1 MTSVDIERFHSLGA
15 PSLSPDGRTAVV
27 AVVRPDTAA
36 DTYRGELWRVP
47 TDGSAEPVRLT
58 RGRRDSAPAFSPDG
72 TRIAFL
78 RTEEET
84 GAQLYVMPAGG
95 GEPWRLTGHPLGVS
109 EPVWSPDGTRL
120 AYLAR
125 VPEEG
130 RYRGEPGKEAP
141 RRITTLQYQL
151 DGVGYTNDR
160 RAHLF
165 TVEAAETDGERTPEP
180 VRVTEGDHDHSGP
193 DWSPDGRLLAFASA
207 RHEGRDTDLVSDVW
221 TCAPDGTGLRRIT
234 RNDLV
239 AYAPRFTPDGASVVF
254 TGHHP
259 GPERTRATT
268 ENQGLWSVP
277 ADGAAPPVRLTDEER
292 FNLGLGA
299 AAVPAADGVL
309 FPAEHRGAVHLLLVP
324 YGGGE
329 PEVLLGGERLA
340 GTPARAAGTTVV
352 PVGDQG
358 SPGELVALDRAGE
371 RVLTA
376 FNTYP
381 GWLPLEEIEGTA
393 PGGYPVHGWL
403 IRPPGPGPHPVL
415 LMIHGGP
422 FAQYGWKVFDEAQVY
437 AEAGYAV
444 VMGNPRGSSGYGQ
457 AHGRAVLG
465 DVGRVSAADLNA
477 LLDEALK
484 RDGLDAGRAG
494 VLGGSHGGFMTT
506 WMAAHHGERFRAA
519 ISERAVNAV
528 DSFHGS
534 SDIGWEFAYDLYGDA
549 EEWAAQSPLS
559 YADRIG
565 VPILIIHSEQDLR
578 CPLEQA
584 QRLFTVLKRRG
595 AEAEMLVFPG
605 EGHEMS
611 RSGLPSHRIARFEAI
626 LDWWDRHL

>member
-1 MTSVDIERFHSLGA
+1 MTHVDIERFHSLGA
-15 PSLSPDGRTAVV
+15 PALSPDGRTAVA
-27 AVVRPDTAA
+27 AVVRSDTAA
-36 DTYRGELWRVP
+36 DAYRGELWRVP
-47 TDGSAEPVRLT
+47 ADGSAEPARLT
-58 RGRRDSAPAFSPDG
+58 RGGRDSAPAFSPDG

-78 RTEEET
+78 RAEEGT

-109 EPVWSPDGTRL
+109 DPVWSPDGTRI

-130 RYRGEPGKEAP
+130 RYRGEPGKEPP
-141 RRITTLQYQL
+141 RRITALRYRL
-151 DGVGYTNDR
+151 NGVGYTNDR
-160 RAHLF
+160 RTHLF
-165 TVEAAETDGERTPEP
+165 TVDAAETAGSQPEP

-207 RHEGRDTDLVSDVW
+207 RHEGRDTDMVADVW

-234 RNDLV
+234 RNDL
-239 AYAPRFTPDGASVVF
+239 AASAARFTPDGSSVVF
-254 TGHHP
+254 TAHDP

-268 ENQGLWSVP
+268 ENEGLWSVP
-277 ADGAAPPVRLTDEER
+277 ADGGAPPVRLTDEER
-292 FNLGLGA
+292 FHLGMGT
-299 AAVPAADGVL
+299 AAVPVADGVL
-309 FPAEHRGAVHLLLVP
+309 FPAEHRGAVRLLLVP

-340 GTPARAAGTTVV
+340 GTPAHAAGTTVV
-352 PVGDQG
+352 PVGDAR
-358 SPGELVALDRAGE
+358 SPGELVALDGAGE

-376 FNTYP
+376 FNTHP
-381 GWLPLEEIEGTA
+381 GWLPPEEIEGAA
-393 PGGYPVHGWL
+393 PDGYPVHGWL
-403 IRPPGPGPHPVL
+403 VRPAGPGPHPVL

-422 FAQYGWKVFDEAQVY
+422 FAQYGWRVFDEAQVY

-465 DVGRVSAADLNA
+465 DVGRVTAADLNA

-484 RDGLDAGRAG
+484 RDGLDPDRVG
-494 VLGGSHGGFMTT
+494 VLGGSHGGYMTT

-519 ISERAVNAV
+519 ISERSVSAV

-534 SDIGWEFAYDLYGDA
+534 SDIGWEFAYDLYGDR
-549 EEWAAQSPLS
+549 EGWAAQSPLT

-565 VPILIIHSEQDLR
+565 APMLIIHSEQDLR

-595 AEAEMLVFPG
+595 AEVEMLIFPG
-605 EGHEMS
+605 EDHEMS
-611 RSGLPSHRIARFEAI
+611 RSGLPSHRTARFAAI
-626 LDWWDRHL
+626 LDWWDRYL